1 MNYDS
6 LNEEMTNVVEIAGVV
21 KENPVFSHEIDG
33 EKFFECQ
40 IEIERLSKSKDIIP
54 VTFSE
59 RIVLNEA
66 ICKGD
71 FVKVNGEYRSL
82 NKSDGEKS
90 RLILYVFAKE
100 IELSNEKKFEN
111 DVKLSGFLCKEPV
124 YRKTPFGREI
134 CDILLAVNRTNY
146 HKSDY
151 VPCIIWGR
159 NARFVSGQQVGCK
172 MEIGGRIQSR
182 VYSKTLEDGKT
193 VERTAYEISCYKT
206 IVVSNVS
213 PISFGEKQSNEGMIG

>member
-6 LNEEMTNVVEIAGVV
+6 ISEDMTNMVEISGVV
-21 KENPVFSHEIDG
+21 LDNPIFSHEIEG

-40 IEIERLSKSKDIIP
+40 LEIERLSKSKDMIP

-59 RIVLNEA
+59 RIFLNDS
-66 ICKGD
+66 IGKGD
-71 FVKVNGEYRSL
+71 FVKVKGEYRSL
-82 NKSDGEKS
+82 NKVDGGKS
-90 RLILYVFAKE
+90 RLVLYVFAKE
-100 IELSNEKKFEN
+100 IQHFADKKYLN
-111 DVKLSGFLCKEPV
+111 DVKITGFLCKEPV

-134 CDILLAVNRTNY
+134 CDILLAVNRSNY

-159 NARFVSGQQVGCK
+159 NARFISGQQIGCK
-172 MEIGGRIQSR
+172 IEIGGRIQSR
-182 VYSKTLEDGKT
+182 TYTKSLEDGSV
-193 VERTAYEISCYKT
+193 VEKTAYEISCYKT

-213 PISFGEKQSNEGMIG
+213 PISFDNKDKNEDMIG

>member
-1 MNYDS
+1 
-6 LNEEMTNVVEIAGVV
+6 MTNTVEIAGSVLD
-21 KENPVFSHEIDG
+21 NPIFSHEIDG
-33 EKFFECQ
+33 EKFFEFQ
-40 IEIERLSKSKDIIP
+40 LEIERLSKSKDIIP

-59 RIVLNEA
+59 RILLGESVK
-66 ICKGD
+66 KGD

-82 NKSDGEKS
+82 NKMDGQRS

-100 IELSNEKKFEN
+100 IEFSSERKFVN
-111 DVKLSGFLCKEPV
+111 DVKLSGFLCKEPI

-159 NARFVSGQQVGCK
+159 NARFISGQQVGCK
-172 MEIGGRIQSR
+172 IEIGGRIQSR
-182 VYSKTLEDGKT
+182 VYTKNLEDGKT
-193 VERTAYEISCYKT
+193 IEKTAYEISCYKT
-206 IVVSNVS
+206 IVVSNVA
-213 PISFGEKQSNEGMIG
+213 PISFEEKEKNEDMIG

>member
-6 LNEEMTNVVEIAGVV
+6 LNEEMTNKVEIAGIVLD
-21 KENPVFSHEIDG
+21 NPVFSHEIDG
-33 EKFFECQ
+33 EKFFECK
-40 IEIERLSKSKDIIP
+40 IEIERLSKSKDIVP
-54 VTFSE
+54 VIFSE
-59 RIVLNEA
+59 RTLLGEGV
-66 ICKGD
+66 KKSD
-71 FVKVNGEYRSL
+71 FVRVNGEYRSL
-82 NKSDGEKS
+82 NKMDGERS

-100 IELSNEKKFEN
+100 IEFSSERKFVN
-111 DVKLSGFLCKEPV
+111 DVKLSGFLCKEPI

-159 NARFVSGQQVGCK
+159 NARFISGQQIGCK
-172 MEIGGRIQSR
+172 IEIGGRIQSR
-182 VYSKTLEDGKT
+182 VYTKNLEDGKT
-193 VERTAYEISCYKT
+193 IEKTAYEISCYKT

-213 PISFGEKQSNEGMIG
+213 PISFEEKEKNEDMIG